1 MKDISGE
8 SNSHWLCLDCSKDT
22 SLSNEYYG
30 VHNHL
35 WRRAVDRSQR
45 HGMLCLLCLESRLG
59 RSLRLQDFKLP
70 VNQQVAQFLAQR
82 PMPDNVIVPTEE
94 EPGAQFDDSPMGRD
108 DYGLIDE
115 LTADT
120 LGQIDAALMSLATP
134 KPRKVAGIIGRTLT
148 SSPARVPGLP
158 DYFYLERV
166 RLLIESGALKL
177 VGEIDDLMKGKVC
190 LPQS

>member
-1 MKDISGE
+1 
-8 SNSHWLCLDCSKDT
+8 
-22 SLSNEYYG
+22 
-30 VHNHL
+30 
-35 WRRAVDRSQR
+35 
-45 HGMLCLLCLESRLG
+45 
-59 RSLRLQDFKLP
+59 LQDFKLP

-82 PMPDNVIVPTEE
+82 PMPDHVIVPTEE
-94 EPGAQFDDSPMGRD
+94 EPGAQFDDSPMGWD

-134 KPRKVAGIIGRTLT
+134 KPRKIAGIVGRTLT

-158 DYFYLERV
+158 DCFYLERV
-166 RLLIESGALKL
+166 RLLIDSGALKL
-177 VGEIDDLMKGKVC
+177 VGEIDDLMKGEVC